1 MLPARIDGPCLIIGE
16 GSQDEAFLRH
26 LLQNRNILGYQV
38 GFPSPE
44 DSSSGGRGG
53 FGKVLSGL
61 RVRPDFKNI
70 RAVVFVSDND
80 ENPVA
85 SFSEI
90 NAQITE
96 AGSFSVPTQPLNV
109 VQTADHPDLVAFM
122 LPSTNQIG
130 CLETLCLP
138 AALEAWPN
146 LRPCIEEYSRCTD
159 VGTWPKSKQSK
170 MQLRCLFSAACK
182 TDPNTSL
189 VYAWSRNPPLIPLE
203 HHSFDQ
209 LVEFLRAFRAH
220 Y

>member
-1 MLPARIDGPCLIIGE
+1 
-16 GSQDEAFLRH
+16 
-26 LLQNRNILGYQV
+26 
-38 GFPSPE
+38 
-44 DSSSGGRGG
+44 
-53 FGKVLSGL
+53 
-61 RVRPDFKNI
+61 VRPDFKNI
-70 RAVVFVSDND
+70 RAVVLVSDND
-80 ENPVA
+80 ENPVT
-85 SFSEI
+85 SFNEI
-90 NAQITE
+90 KAQITE
-96 AGSFSVPTQPLNV
+96 AGGFSIPTQPLNV
-109 VQTADHPDLVAFM
+109 VQTPDHPELVAFM
-122 LPSTNQIG
+122 LPSTDQIG

-189 VYAWSRNPPLIPLE
+189 VYAWSRSPPLIQLE

-209 LVEFLRAFRAH
+209 LVEFLRAIRAR